1 MPPIRNYAVLI
12 GVEHGVDQA
21 MSGPD
26 FAAADVRALKTTLE
40 TIGYSRK
47 DMCVL
52 AGKGAAKTAVEAR
65 LHSLLERAQT
75 HPGSLLFYYA
85 GPGFSVD
92 GINYLACRDTSP
104 DDLEGTSIG
113 LDGLLR
119 EIGQAPFSQVQIYLD
134 AGTNSS
140 SSASL
145 EGSPAISP
153 LSEKSLE
160 ASLAGVEHLVLFSA
174 CRFHEPSYAS
184 LKLKHGIWAYHVLE
198 ALSGKAPEILTEAG
212 FLSARSLQ
220 DLLDERVPRTLRDT
234 YNDRRKRQTPWHG
247 GSSQEKF
254 LVADLT
260 SIAGRSTPSFS
271 ALAAVVKDFSFRRQE
286 RIRVKTLS
294 GFRQGLHHSPKWSNR
309 QAEEFVAR
317 IAHGE
322 IEADLN
328 ARFAEIRQNLG
339 YRRRQVEVR
348 PPGDG
353 DASIRTPDFQY
364 TISVGLDEDP
374 ALVVITRELS
384 DVHRPE
390 ILADDRLA
398 RTFDETFD
406 SVRLSFDRPIDVE
419 DLVDLAEAGRMPVAY
434 PPDCSSCTIQAA
446 DGATIRVTGS
456 HLLLRYP
463 GGQTLERLT
472 RGLDQIIHLF
482 PKSDSLPAPST
493 RQR

>member
-1 MPPIRNYAVLI
+1 MSPIRNYAVLI

-21 MSGPD
+21 MPGPD
-26 FAAADVRALKTTLE
+26 FAAADVRALKNVLE
-40 TIGYSRK
+40 KIGYLRK
-47 DMCVL
+47 DTIVL
-52 AGKGAAKTAVEAR
+52 AGKGATKTAVEAR
-65 LHSLLERAQT
+65 LQSLFDRAHT
-75 HPGSLLFYYA
+75 HPGSLFFYYA

-92 GINYLACRDTSP
+92 GINYLACRDTSA

-119 EIGQAPFSQVQIYLD
+119 LIGQAPFSQVQFYLD
-134 AGTNSS
+134 AGTSTSPASS
-140 SSASL
+140 MA
-145 EGSPAISP
+145 GSRAISP
-153 LSEKSLE
+153 LSEESLTTSIAAAE
-160 ASLAGVEHLVLFSA
+160 RLVLFSA

-184 LKLKHGIWAYHVLE
+184 LNLKHGIWAYHVLE
-198 ALSGKAPEILTEAG
+198 ALSGKAPELLTEAG
-212 FLSARSLQ
+212 SLSARSLQ
-220 DLLDERVPRTLRDT
+220 DFLDERIPRTLRDT
-234 YNDRRKRQTPWHG
+234 YNDRRKRQTPWLG
-247 GSSQEKF
+247 GENQEDF
-254 LVADLT
+254 RVADLMA
-260 SIAGRSTPSFS
+260 IAGRSTPSFG

-294 GFRQGLHHSPKWSNR
+294 GFRQGLHHSPKWSSR

-322 IEADLN
+322 IEADLD

-364 TISVGLDEDP
+364 TISVALDEDP

-384 DVHRPE
+384 DIHRPE
-390 ILADDRLA
+390 ILADERLA

-406 SVRLSFDRPIDVE
+406 SVRLIFDRPIEIE
-419 DLVDLAEAGRMPVAY
+419 DLVDLAEASRMPVAY

-463 GGQTLERLT
+463 GGRTLERLT

-493 RQR
+493 RRR